1 MRKLRPPEITHADPP
16 MRRTPRDRL
25 LVTLLATGAVA
36 VGCSRLT
43 QPDWTLIQ
51 PSSAGTGA
59 FHAGGAAGEATGGSF
74 TPADGGEG
82 GATNGGVGG
91 EAGETNG
98 GSAGKAGGA
107 GTNPGGNAGTS
118 GAGGTGGNAGTGS
131 GGTSGSAGM
140 AGNAGS
146 GSAGAPP
153 CTGTPS
159 AVGDA
164 LVLFAGPAGASGAR
178 GGRAGLDAACEAE
191 RVKLNL
197 TQTVTHAFI
206 TISGTDFIAQWGA
219 TVPGFQDVPKGRRI
233 VGPTGIQVASS
244 LVDLV
249 DGSIEQSLECA
260 KVFPVGTGSW
270 ISGNSASCD
279 AVPPVCGKFETPED
293 TCNGWTLGTYDPLV
307 QARFGSTTLTDNR
320 WLTVATRNAPF
331 LREACDVATDR
342 TLCLAYTP

>member
-1 MRKLRPPEITHADPP
+1 M
-16 MRRTPRDRL
+16 
-25 LVTLLATGAVA
+25 
-36 VGCSRLT
+36 
-43 QPDWTLIQ
+43 
-51 PSSAGTGA
+51 
-59 FHAGGAAGEATGGSF
+59 TGGSS
-74 TPADGGEG
+74 TQPP
-82 GATNGGVGG
+82 GG

-98 GSAGKAGGA
+98 GTSGEAGETNGGTAGKAGGA
-107 GTNPGGNAGTS
+107 GSSAGGTGGSAGTS
-118 GAGGTGGNAGTGS
+118 GAGGTGGNAGTGGG
-131 GGTSGSAGM
+131 GGTGGSAGM

-153 CTGTPS
+153 CTGTAS

-178 GGRAGLDAACEAE
+178 GGRSGLDAACETE

-219 TVPGFQDVPKGRRI
+219 TVPGFQDVPKGRRV

-270 ISGNSASCD
+270 LSGNTLACD
-279 AVPPVCGKFETPED
+279 AVPPVCGKFETADD
-293 TCNGWTLGTYDPLV
+293 TCNGWTLGTYDPIT

-331 LREACDVATDR
+331 LRESCDVATDR
-342 TLCLAYTP
+342 ILCLAYTP